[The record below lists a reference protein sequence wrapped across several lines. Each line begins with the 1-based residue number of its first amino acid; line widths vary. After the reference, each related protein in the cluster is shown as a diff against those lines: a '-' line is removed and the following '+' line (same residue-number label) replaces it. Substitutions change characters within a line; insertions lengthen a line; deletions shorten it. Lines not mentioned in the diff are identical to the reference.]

1 MARSVIAM
9 SSSTAIVPVMLTV
22 RMITV
27 VTIGTICVAL
37 SPVITQTFS
46 LVRLHFG
53 EVARRNNDYQH
64 EEHKYDHY
72 VEAELAAYLNL
83 AGDAAA
89 IRALSTLALC
99 LTFTLVK
106 VLLHTLCAMQ
116 GASSAVAERA
126 AWFQSAI
133 CIQSARLNTLD
144 HR

>member
-1 MARSVIAM
+1 
-9 SSSTAIVPVMLTV
+9 MLTV

-37 SPVITQTFS
+37 SSVIAQTFS

-53 EVARRNNDYQH
+53 EVARSNHDDQH
-64 EEHKYDHY
+64 EEDEDYHD

-89 IRALSTLALC
+89 VRALSTLALC
-99 LTFTLVK
+99 LTLTLVK
-106 VLLHTLCAMQ
+106 VLLHTLRAMQ
-116 GASSAVAERA
+116 GAPRAVAERA

-133 CIQSARLNTLD
+133 CVQGARLNTLND
-144 HR
+144 W